1 MRLTPYGSN
10 EHALNVAKVGKSKT
24 PQSLASRMPSPEIAA
39 KVGVQSSAS
48 GVGTR
53 SFRVVRRSAQ
63 D

>member
-39 KVGVQSSAS
+39 KVGSPTISSIGAPS
-48 GVGTR
+48 L
-53 SFRVVRRSAQ
+53 RVVRRSAQ